1 MEYDRDIFAKFKALA
16 VTREEDFVVGKTY
29 YGNDYPEN
37 FIFYGT
43 VEVPLGSSTKKF
55 FRANPDSDETHS
67 SLNDRNVNGGD
78 YNPWLIF
85 ADEETRDLY
94 IQELVITY
102 PKGDYLDDY
111 DDDEEEDTD
120 DYDDEEED

>member
-29 YGNDYPEN
+29 YGNDYPEK

-67 SLNDRNVNGGD
+67 SLNDRNVNGGG

-85 ADEETRDLY
+85 ADKETRDSC

-102 PKGDYLDDY
+102 PEGDYLYDY
-111 DDDEEEDTD
+111 DYDFTE